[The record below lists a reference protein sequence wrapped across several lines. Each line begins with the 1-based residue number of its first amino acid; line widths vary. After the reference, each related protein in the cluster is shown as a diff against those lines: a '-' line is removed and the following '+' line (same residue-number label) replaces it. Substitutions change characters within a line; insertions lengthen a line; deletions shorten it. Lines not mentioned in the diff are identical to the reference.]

1 MAVRRVTVFGG
12 SGFIGRHLVRRLAAR
27 GDILRIAVRDREGAN
42 FLRPMGDVGQIV
54 PMRVDLRDEAVVA
67 AAVHGADAVVNLVG
81 ILHESGKQS
90 FRAIQAEGPGRIARV
105 AAAAGVKRLV
115 HLSAIGADPHSPA
128 DYARSKAA
136 GEAGLRAAFPE
147 ATILRPSVV
156 FGPEDQ
162 FFNRFGAMAL
172 ILPALPVIGASPRL
186 ERWPEGGARID
197 WLGSG
202 GARFQ
207 PVYVGDVA
215 EAIVRSLEEPAARG
229 RLYELG
235 GPRVYSFAQILRLV
249 LQETHRRRLLFPLP
263 FWLADLQALFLGLL
277 PKPPLTRDQ
286 VKLMRRDNVV
296 SRGAPGFAELGIE
309 PTGVEIMIP
318 TYLDIY
324 RPGGRQ
330 RFAMVPRHMN
340 QG

>member
-1 MAVRRVTVFGG
+1 MAVRRVTIFGG

-54 PMRVDLRDEAVVA
+54 PVRVDLRDEAVVA

-81 ILHESGKQS
+81 ILYESGKQS
-90 FRAIQAEGPGRIARV
+90 FRAIQAEGPGRIARA

-115 HLSAIGADPHSPA
+115 HVSAIGADPHSPA

-136 GEAGLRAAFPE
+136 GEAGLRAAFPQ
-147 ATILRPSVV
+147 AAILRPSVV

-172 ILPALPVIGASPRL
+172 MLPALPVIGASPRL
-186 ERWPEGGARID
+186 ARWPEGGSRID
-197 WLGSG
+197 WLGNG

-215 EAIVRSLEEPAARG
+215 EAILRCLEEPAARG

-235 GPRVYSFAQILRLV
+235 GPRVYSFAEILRLV

-263 FWLADLQALFLGLL
+263 FWLADLQAAFLGFL

-286 VKLMRRDNVV
+286 VRLMRRDNVV
-296 SRGAPGFAELGIE
+296 ARGAPGLAELGIE

-330 RFAMVPRHMN
+330 RFAMLPRHMS